1 MKKFKESRINDI
13 PIGTKFLIINIDE
26 IPRWFVKVGTTWID
40 EVEGSIN
47 AIGSDYEVDY
57 VPASTIIYI
66 EGRHNSVVPPNIFA
80 E

>member
-1 MKKFKESRINDI
+1 MKKFRESRIDDI
-13 PIGTKFLIINIDE
+13 PIGTKFLITSIDE

-47 AIGSDYEVDY
+47 AVGSDYEVDY
-57 VPASTIIYI
+57 VPTSTTIYV
-66 EGRHNSVVPPNIFA
+66 EC